1 MACAPPRGPPP
12 LPCRPTCS
20 TSRPPHTLH
29 LAAAA
34 TSAVGVVLGERLLV
48 TLKPLADAT
57 SATAAARRAPRA
69 LAAASSPVA
78 ALLTASKAASKSYKA
93 ACTLGPVARLPKLPS
108 DKRLKAAFAVAS
120 LLPLATAALLIP
132 ATSPSGV
139 VVLAVLKSGYK
150 LSKNTSKVESSLL
163 VLATS
168 MTRLYSSSQRR
179 VERDLGPSP
188 PTYRHPPAAD
198 PLLPAHDVHPTRP
211 NPQVCK
217 PHSHP
222 PIKPHA
228 TTQPKIPV
236 WPRPTS
242 RATPP

>member
-1 MACAPPRGPPP
+1 
-12 LPCRPTCS
+12 
-20 TSRPPHTLH
+20 
-29 LAAAA
+29 
-34 TSAVGVVLGERLLV
+34 VLGERLLV
-48 TLKPLADAT
+48 TLSRSGTLKPLAGAT
-57 SATAAARRAPRA
+57 SATTEARRAPRA

-93 ACTLGPVARLPKLPS
+93 ARTLGPVAHLPKLPS
-108 DKRLKAAFAVAS
+108 DKRLKAAFAS
-120 LLPLATAALLIP
+120 LLPLATAVLLIP

-179 VERDLGPSP
+179 AERDLGPPP
-188 PTYRHPPAAD
+188 PTYRHPPAPD